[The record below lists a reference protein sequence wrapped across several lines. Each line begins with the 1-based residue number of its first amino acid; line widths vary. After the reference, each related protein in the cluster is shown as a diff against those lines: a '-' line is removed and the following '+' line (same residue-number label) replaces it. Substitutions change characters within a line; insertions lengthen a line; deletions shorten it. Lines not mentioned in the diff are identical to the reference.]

1 MFARV
6 HIFPLVV
13 VLVDEVVTAHTHIHH
28 TINVITAVTV
38 QQELDLAKVVVNLA
52 EMMVVPLVAPVV
64 ANRPTGMAVL
74 LVVQVI
80 LHPPVVV
87 VVVNV
92 ASVLLPVIK
101 TAVAQGLVETV
112 VQVLDMLLKLL
123 NPAAHRRVSVD
134 QQLLVVM
141 VVMVVSVVFG
151 DLMVRLAI
159 PLLAQ
164 LLVVTLVERSDLLEV
179 LGP

>member
-28 TINVITAVTV
+28 TFNVITAVTV
-38 QQELDLAKVVVNLA
+38 QQELDLADVVVNLA
-52 EMMVVPLVAPVV
+52 EMMVVDQVASVV
-64 ANRPTGMAVL
+64 ANLATGMAVI

-80 LHPPVVV
+80 LHPLVVV
-87 VVVNV
+87 VVVDV
-92 ASVLLPVIK
+92 APVLLPVIK
-101 TAVAQGLVETV
+101 TAVAQDLVETV
-112 VQVLDMLLKLL
+112 VQVLDMLLKLHNL
-123 NPAAHRRVSVD
+123 ADHRRISVD
-134 QQLLVVM
+134 QQLLAVM
-141 VVMVVSVVFG
+141 VAMVVSVVFG

-159 PLLAQ
+159 PLLVQ